1 MDQNHSKLNKIADRS
16 KGKLGLF
23 FGDFFGKFFRDE
35 IGWVGGQIR
44 GNLELLI
51 PYDEV

>member
-1 MDQNHSKLNKIADRS
+1 MDQNHSKRNKIADPS

-23 FGDFFGKFFRDE
+23 FGEFFGKFFRDE
-35 IGWVGGQIR
+35 IGWVGGQNR
-44 GNLELLI
+44 GNQKLLI

>member
-1 MDQNHSKLNKIADRS
+1 MDQNHSKCNKIADPS

-23 FGDFFGKFFRDE
+23 LGKFFVNFFRDE

>member
-1 MDQNHSKLNKIADRS
+1 MDQNHSKRNKIADPS

-23 FGDFFGKFFRDE
+23 FGAIFWEKFWAKMERFK
-35 IGWVGGQIR
+35 GQIR
-44 GNLELLI
+44 GNQRLLI

>member
-1 MDQNHSKLNKIADRS
+1 MDQNHSKCNKIAA

-23 FGDFFGKFFRDE
+23 LGIFFRDE
-35 IGWVGGQIR
+35 IGWVGGQSR

-51 PYDEV
+51 PDDEV